1 MIKKRKSF
9 KESHFK
15 RWKQR
20 INNYVIN
27 EIGIHID
34 DLPDLP
40 YRFFFE
46 KSYLK
51 PKDISYIVLENF
63 YQIDNFNRYTIIYNN
78 Y

>member
-15 RWKQR
+15 KKKKKKKKKN
-20 INNYVIN
+20 INKKNIYKKKLKNI
-27 EIGIHID
+27 
-34 DLPDLP
+34 P

-63 YQIDNFNRYTIIYNN
+63 YQINNFNRYTIIYNN

>member
-1 MIKKRKSF
+1 MKNKRKIF
-9 KESHFK
+9 KDNYFK

-40 YRFFFE
+40 YRYLFE
-46 KSYLK
+46 KTYLK
-51 PKDISYIVLENF
+51 PKEISYIVLTNF
-63 YQIDNFNRYTIIYNN
+63 YEFTNLTN
-78 Y
+78 

>member
-9 KESHFK
+9 KENHFK

-34 DLPDLP
+34 DLPD
-40 YRFFFE
+40 
-46 KSYLK
+46 
-51 PKDISYIVLENF
+51 
-63 YQIDNFNRYTIIYNN
+63 
-78 Y
+78 